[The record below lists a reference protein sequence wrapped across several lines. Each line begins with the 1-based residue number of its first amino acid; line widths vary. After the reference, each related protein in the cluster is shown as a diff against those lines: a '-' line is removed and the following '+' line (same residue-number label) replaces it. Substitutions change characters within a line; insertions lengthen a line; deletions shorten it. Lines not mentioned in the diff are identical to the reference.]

1 MLGAGTFVSAIIRLV
16 STVAILAAVYFFIV
30 KPVLDTTESVTHSI
44 NHAVNP
50 ALHSARK
57 ALRQS
62 GVNPSK
68 VKRQVKGSVDQ
79 TKHSIDTSG
88 LPKDAQRVLN
98 CINRAAGD
106 VDKIQ
111 NCQP

>member
-1 MLGAGTFVSAIIRLV
+1 MLGAGTFVSAIIRMV

-30 KPVLDTTESVTHSI
+30 KPVLNTTENVTNSI
-44 NHAVNP
+44 NSTLHP
-50 ALHSARK
+50 ALRSAQR

-68 VKRQVKGSVDQ
+68 IKRQIKVSVNQ
-79 TKHSIDTSG
+79 TTHHIDTSG
-88 LPKDAQRVLN
+88 LSKDAQRVLN
-98 CINRAAGD
+98 CIQHANGN

>member
-30 KPVLDTTESVTHSI
+30 KPVLNTTENVTNSI
-44 NHAVNP
+44 SHTVNP
-50 ALHSARK
+50 ALHSAQR

-68 VKRQVKGSVDQ
+68 IKRQIRVSIDQ
-79 TKHSIDTSG
+79 TTHHVDTSG
-88 LPKDAQRVLN
+88 LSKDAQRVLN
-98 CINRAAGD
+98 CIEHANGD
-106 VDKIQ
+106 VNKIQ